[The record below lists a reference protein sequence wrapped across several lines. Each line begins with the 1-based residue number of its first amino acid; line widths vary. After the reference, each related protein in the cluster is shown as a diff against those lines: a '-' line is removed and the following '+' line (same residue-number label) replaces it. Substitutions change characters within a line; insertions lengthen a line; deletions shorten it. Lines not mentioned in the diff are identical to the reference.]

1 MRPTPA
7 ELATDKKAIK
17 MPKNLKSGKRKGK
30 ITIAIK
36 RQLGVGDTFK
46 ETKLDLS
53 VGRSSS

>member
-1 MRPTPA
+1 
-7 ELATDKKAIK
+7 